1 MVRKALPMAT
11 QGDRHSS
18 TGFDAE
24 LSRSEL
30 AEVRPPPKASAG
42 ASSTRT
48 TIGFVNLGCS
58 KNQVD
63 SEVMLGTL
71 VEGGFQLT
79 GDPKQAEVVI
89 INTCGFIEEA
99 KQESI
104 NTILEHGKLKQEGT
118 CRVLIAAGCLAQRYQ
133 GDLLKELPELDGVVG
148 TGEFGRIADIC
159 RDLLA
164 PKKRQQRLWISE
176 PPYLY
181 DESVPRLRL
190 GRPHSAYVKIAE
202 GCNRNCAFCAIPLM
216 RGKQRSRPVESIV
229 VEAQRLAAEG
239 VKELNLISQD
249 TVNYGVDLGLRHGLV
264 TLLRELVRVKGLRWI
279 RPFYLYPQQV
289 TDELLDLYAGEDTIA
304 KYIDMPLQHIN
315 DRMLKRMH
323 RLGDRAAIETL
334 VDRIRTRV
342 PGVTFRTAFIVGF
355 PGETDAA
362 FTELRDYV
370 GQAEFDRVA
379 VFLYSDEEGTPATVL
394 DEKVERDVMDE
405 RRNSILSIQE
415 SIVAAKGRAK
425 VGASLEVLVDGRS
438 EESHR
443 LLEGRH
449 EGLAPEIDGVVY
461 IDDGAA
467 HLTHQP
473 RASSHP
479 PTRRLPSQ
487 APLHEAAPSPEPGD
501 LVTVKITD
509 AATYDL
515 FGRIVT

>member
-1 MVRKALPMAT
+1 M
-11 QGDRHSS
+11 SS
-18 TGFDAE
+18 RLITP
-24 LSRSEL
+24 SR
-30 AEVRPPPKASAG
+30 P
-42 ASSTRT
+42 SSKRI

-71 VEGGFQLT
+71 VADGFALT
-79 GDPKQAEVVI
+79 ADPKKAEVVI

-104 NTILEHGKLKQEGT
+104 DTIIAHGKLKEMGS

-133 GDLLKELPELDGVVG
+133 GDLLKQLPELDGVVG
-148 TGEFGRIADIC
+148 TGEFGKIAEIC

-181 DESVPRLRL
+181 DADAPRLRL
-190 GRPHSAYVKIAE
+190 GKTHSAYVKIAE

-229 VEAQRLAAEG
+229 AEATRLAAEG
-239 VKELNLISQD
+239 VKEINLISQD
-249 TVNYGVDLGLRHGLV
+249 TVNYGVDLGVRHGLV
-264 TLLRELVRVKGLRWI
+264 TLLRELVKVKDLHWI

-289 TDELLDLYAGEDTIA
+289 SDELLDLYAGEEKIT

-323 RLGDRAAIETL
+323 RLGDRAAIASL
-334 VDRIRTRV
+334 VDRIRSRI

-355 PGETDAA
+355 PGETEQA
-362 FTELRDYV
+362 FDELRRYV
-370 GQAEFDRVA
+370 EVAEFDRVA
-379 VFLYSDEEGTPATVL
+379 VFLYSDEEDTPAVGL
-394 DEKVERDVMDE
+394 DDKVERSVMDE
-405 RRNSILSIQE
+405 RRNEILAVQE
-415 SIVAAKGRAK
+415 GIAAARGQARIGT
-425 VGASLEVLVDGRS
+425 VMEVLVEGVS
-438 EESHR
+438 EETEL

-461 IDDGAA
+461 INDGSA
-467 HLTHQP
+467 T
-473 RASSHP
+473 SG
-479 PTRRLPSQ
+479 
-487 APLHEAAPSPEPGD
+487 E
-501 LVTVKITD
+501 LVKVEITD
-509 AATYDL
+509 AALYDL
-515 FGRIVT
+515 VGHIVT

>member
-1 MVRKALPMAT
+1 MSSPLIQLDRKKPVKKSG
-11 QGDRHSS
+11 QGTSVS
-18 TGFDAE
+18 GE
-24 LSRSEL
+24 
-30 AEVRPPPKASAG
+30 
-42 ASSTRT
+42 T

-71 VEGGFQLT
+71 VAEGFQLT
-79 GDPKQAEVVI
+79 GDPKKAEIVI

-104 NTILEHGKLKQEGT
+104 NTILEHAKLKKNGS

-133 GDLLKELPELDGVVG
+133 GELLKELPELDGVVG

-164 PKKRQQRLWISE
+164 PKKRQQQVWISQ

-181 DESVPRLRL
+181 DELAPRLRL

-229 VEAQRLAAEG
+229 AEARRLASEG

-249 TVNYGVDLGLRHGLV
+249 TINYGVDLGLRQGLV
-264 TLLRELVRVKGLRWI
+264 SLLRELVKVKNLRWI

-289 TDELLDLYAGEDTIA
+289 TDELLDLYAGEEKIA

-315 DRMLKRMH
+315 DRMLKAMH
-323 RLGDRAAIETL
+323 RLGDRAAIERL
-334 VDRIRTRV
+334 VDRIRVRI

-362 FTELRDYV
+362 FEELKAYV
-370 GQAEFDRVA
+370 EQTEFDRVA
-379 VFLYSDEEGTPATVL
+379 VFLYSDEEGTPAAQFAGKL
-394 DEKVERDVMDE
+394 DRSVMEE
-405 RRNSILSIQE
+405 RRNEILAVQE
-415 SIVAAKGRAK
+415 TIAAAKGRER
-425 VGASLEVLVDGRS
+425 VGSVLDVLVDGPS
-438 EESHR
+438 QDTEL
-443 LLEGRH
+443 LLESRH
-449 EGLAPEIDGVVY
+449 EGLAPDIDGVVY
-461 IDDGAA
+461 LSDSVAMA
-467 HLTHQP
+467 
-473 RASSHP
+473 
-479 PTRRLPSQ
+479 
-487 APLHEAAPSPEPGD
+487 GD
-501 LVTVKITD
+501 IVKVEITD
-509 AATYDL
+509 AAAYDL
-515 FGRIVT
+515 VGRIVA